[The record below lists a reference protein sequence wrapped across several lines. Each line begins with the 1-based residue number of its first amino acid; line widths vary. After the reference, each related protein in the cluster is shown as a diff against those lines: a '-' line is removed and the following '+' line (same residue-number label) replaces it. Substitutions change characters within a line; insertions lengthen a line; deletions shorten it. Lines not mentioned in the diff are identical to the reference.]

1 MVSSKAVVQLT
12 MTLAGMSARSI
23 PGVAATA
30 VNSGEI
36 VVDGRLTRT
45 TEIEEP
51 FLKGVENFKV
61 EDDTSHYIALT
72 FDTSGVTASA
82 GFDGTAEVF
91 GMVGSSGVEK
101 EEEEGETPV
110 VPGGDGTL
118 RALHRTSAAP
128 FAEGDGGSDEGGT
141 GEGSGES
148 GNDDEPELP
157 AAPPAP
163 VYLINNGTITLS
175 ASGGFVGAGMAAY
188 AYEGGTVWVQ
198 NHGRIDVS
206 GVEGERRHQFVGS
219 IEDSGTIVMG
229 DWLLS
234 TDDLRNDAPVPLA
247 LSVGKDATGKLTFAP
262 GATLM
267 IVPLHPDDLEGEL
280 TLNPVL
286 GVYDADD
293 TFSTVLSGAPGIEGT
308 FAAVGTGST
317 MLTLSG
323 GDPSLENLNNLAV
336 SFSVHPERSLGRAR
350 HGVHGALG
358 RGAFRLDAHRPRT
371 GNGLDAHPLVLKRS
385 DLRPP
390 RV

>member
-61 EDDTSHYIALT
+61 EDDTGHYIALT

-118 RALHRTSAAP
+118 RALHRTSAVP

-141 GEGSGES
+141 GEGPGESGES
-148 GNDDEPELP
+148 EPELP

-163 VYLINNGTITLS
+163 VYLINNGTFTLS

-188 AYEGGTVWVQ
+188 AYEGGTVWVR

-206 GVEGERRHQFVGS
+206 GIDVSGDEEGRRHQFVGS

-247 LSVGKDATGKLTFAP
+247 LSVGKDATGKLTFAR

-286 GVYDADD
+286 SVYDADD

-358 RGAFRLDAHRPRT
+358 RGAFRLDAH
-371 GNGLDAHPLVLKRS
+371 PLVLKRS

>member
-61 EDDTSHYIALT
+61 EDDTGHYIALT

-148 GNDDEPELP
+148 GESEPELP

-188 AYEGGTVWVQ
+188 AYEGGTVWVR
-198 NHGRIDVS
+198 NYGRIDVS
-206 GVEGERRHQFVGS
+206 GIDV
-219 IEDSGTIVMG
+219 SGVDGGHRYET
-229 DWLLS
+229 
-234 TDDLRNDAPVPLA
+234 
-247 LSVGKDATGKLTFAP
+247 
-262 GATLM
+262 
-267 IVPLHPDDLEGEL
+267 EGEL
-280 TLNPVL
+280 DHLWTTLTAGFAFGRGPWSIGL
-286 GVYDADD
+286 
-293 TFSTVLSGAPGIEGT
+293 EGT
-308 FAAVGTGST
+308 GRWSSGS
-317 MLTLSG
+317 SG
-323 GDPSLENLNNLAV
+323 FGMN
-336 SFSVHPERSLGRAR
+336 AR
-350 HGVHGALG
+350 
-358 RGAFRLDAHRPRT
+358 
-371 GNGLDAHPLVLKRS
+371 
-385 DLRPP
+385 LRWAW
-390 RV
+390 